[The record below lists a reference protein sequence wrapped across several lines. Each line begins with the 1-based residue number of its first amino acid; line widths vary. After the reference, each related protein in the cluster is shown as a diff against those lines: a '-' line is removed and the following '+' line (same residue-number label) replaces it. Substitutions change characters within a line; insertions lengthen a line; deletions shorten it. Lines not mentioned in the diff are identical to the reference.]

1 MSNFTFGS
9 KFFGFLKM
17 QACKSNLGLLELMAK
32 LFCNLELRVK
42 NYEDPNTFPTFYQ
55 LVKKE
60 IKGESKKQRL
70 DHGDM
75 EKMRLDSL
83 S

>member
-1 MSNFTFGS
+1 V
-9 KFFGFLKM
+9 
-17 QACKSNLGLLELMAK
+17 AK

-42 NYEDPNTFPTFYQ
+42 SYEDPSTFPTFYQ

-60 IKGESKKQRL
+60 MKGESQKQRL

-75 EKMRLDSL
+75 EERRLDPL

>member
-1 MSNFTFGS
+1 V
-9 KFFGFLKM
+9 
-17 QACKSNLGLLELMAK
+17 AK

-42 NYEDPNTFPTFYQ
+42 SYEDPSTFPTFYQ

-60 IKGESKKQRL
+60 MKGETQKQRL
-70 DHGDM
+70 DHEDM
-75 EKMRLDSL
+75 EERRLDPL